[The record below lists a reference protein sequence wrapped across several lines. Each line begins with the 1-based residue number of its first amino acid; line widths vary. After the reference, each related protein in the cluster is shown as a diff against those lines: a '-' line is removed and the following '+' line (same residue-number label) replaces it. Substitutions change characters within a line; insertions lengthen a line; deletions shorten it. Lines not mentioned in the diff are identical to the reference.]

1 MTRDSTRSKFYQTE
15 RLIFRLM
22 ERPGGGAHTVEL
34 AGTTITVP
42 AEAKFGSV
50 DSVQRYVDQVL
61 GAESVARAFAR
72 AAVPISVRDR
82 KSAQAAHYSAATAE
96 IAVPASSE
104 NRWAMRELVILHEVA
119 HHLDSSGGPSHG
131 PAFAQTLITLVGL
144 VLGPETALVYR
155 VLLGE
160 AGLT

>member
-1 MTRDSTRSKFYQTE
+1 MTRDGNRSKFYETE

-42 AEAKFGSV
+42 AEVKFGSV
-50 DSVQRYVDQVL
+50 ESVQRYVDRVL
-61 GAESVARAFAR
+61 GADSVAQAFDR
-72 AAVPISVRDR
+72 AAVPVSVRDR
-82 KSAQAAHYSAATAE
+82 KSSRAAHYTAATAE
-96 IAVPASSE
+96 IAVPAASG

-119 HHLDSSGGPSHG
+119 HHLAPSGGPAHG
-131 PAFAQTLITLVGL
+131 PQFVQTLITLVGL

-155 VLLGE
+155 VLLSE

>member
-1 MTRDSTRSKFYQTE
+1 MTRDGNRSKFYETE
-15 RLIFRLM
+15 QLIFRLM

-50 DSVQRYVDQVL
+50 ESVQRYVDRVL
-61 GAESVARAFAR
+61 GTDSVAQAFDR
-72 AAVPISVRDR
+72 AAVPVSVRDR
-82 KSAQAAHYSAATAE
+82 KSSRAAHYTAATAE
-96 IAVPASSE
+96 IAVPAASG

-119 HHLDSSGGPSHG
+119 HHLAPSGGPAHG
-131 PAFAQTLITLVGL
+131 PQFVQTLITLVGL

-155 VLLGE
+155 VLLSD